1 MARTKKKDL
10 PKPHEP
16 FHIEMETMR
25 QPWVTS
31 REIQA
36 MVVPAHD
43 AFNGSVHVRKYKVTV
58 EMIDEPIEVIQ
69 ARIQELW
76 DTCTNSHNWD
86 SLKHMGERYGM
97 TLSHETRKKGW
108 A

>member
-1 MARTKKKDL
+1 MTRTKKKDI

-16 FHIEMETMR
+16 YRIEMETMR

-31 REIQA
+31 REIRA
-36 MVVPAHD
+36 MVAPTHD
-43 AFNGSVHVRKYKVTV
+43 AFNGCVHVRKYKVTV

-69 ARIQELW
+69 ARIQDLW
-76 DTCTNSHNWD
+76 DNCDNSHNWNP
-86 SLKHMGERYGM
+86 LRYMGERYGM

-108 A
+108 

>member
-16 FHIEMETMR
+16 YRVEMETMR

-31 REIQA
+31 RDITA
-36 MVVPAHD
+36 SMAATPD
-43 AFNGSVHVRKYKVTV
+43 AYNGDVHVRKYKVTV

-69 ARIQELW
+69 ARIQDLW
-76 DTCTNSHNWD
+76 DNCDNSHNWK
-86 SLKHMGERYGM
+86 SLQYMGERYGM
-97 TLSHETRKKGW
+97 TLSHETRKKGR
-108 A
+108 